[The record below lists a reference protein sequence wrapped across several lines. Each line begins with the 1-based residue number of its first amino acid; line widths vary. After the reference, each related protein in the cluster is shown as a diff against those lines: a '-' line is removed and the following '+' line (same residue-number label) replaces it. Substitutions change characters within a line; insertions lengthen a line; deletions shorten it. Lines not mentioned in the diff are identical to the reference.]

1 MELIN
6 NIVKRVNE
14 SPKDLFTK
22 EDIIKILTETS
33 RPSIKSGGVIIDPE
47 SYTIIANGG
56 EHIAPKKIFELTYY
70 LMANKN
76 KMMDR
81 ESILKNVWGTDII
94 VGHRTIDVHIRKI
107 RMIAGDY
114 IKTFKSKGYA
124 WMEN

>member
-22 EDIIKILTETS
+22 EEIIKILTEIS
-33 RPSIKSGGVIIDPE
+33 RPPIKIGGVIIDPE

-56 EHIAPKKIFELTYY
+56 EHVVAKKIFELTYY

-81 ESILKNVWGTDII
+81 ANIIKNVWGTDVII
-94 VGHRTIDVHIRKI
+94 GHRTIDVHIRKI
-107 RMIAGDY
+107 RMIAGNY
-114 IKTFKSKGYA
+114 IKTFKSNGYA